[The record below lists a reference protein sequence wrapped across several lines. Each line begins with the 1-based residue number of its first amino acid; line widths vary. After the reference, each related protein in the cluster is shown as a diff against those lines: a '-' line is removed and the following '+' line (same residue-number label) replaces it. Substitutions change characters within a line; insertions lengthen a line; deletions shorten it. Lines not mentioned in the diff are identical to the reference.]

1 MLELGGDT
9 KKLTNLVGGKRKGD
23 KHSMD
28 NHNLEEEAKES
39 VSKRRYMYILH
50 ATRGMPTSLSFIA
63 NEI

>member
-39 VSKRRYMYILH
+39 VSKRRYMYINTCH
-50 ATRGMPTSLSFIA
+50 
-63 NEI
+63 